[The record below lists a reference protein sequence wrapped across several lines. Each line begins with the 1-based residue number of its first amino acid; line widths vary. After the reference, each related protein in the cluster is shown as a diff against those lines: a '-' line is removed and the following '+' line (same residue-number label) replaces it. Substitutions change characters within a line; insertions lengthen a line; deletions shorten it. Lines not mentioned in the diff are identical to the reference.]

1 MTSDPSFHKNQ
12 SYLYNICAFYTF
24 LFHLYC
30 IQDDERSNIVEKR
43 KANINI
49 VITEEMYGHI
59 IVKNPN
65 AITVKIKR

>member
-1 MTSDPSFHKNQ
+1 MIIALIRLIVTINTLNVLDFIRLSTWSTIGNK
-12 SYLYNICAFYTF
+12 
-24 LFHLYC
+24 
-30 IQDDERSNIVEKR
+30 IVEKR

-59 IVKNPN
+59 ISKNTN

>member
-1 MTSDPSFHKNQ
+1 M
-12 SYLYNICAFYTF
+12 
-24 LFHLYC
+24 
-30 IQDDERSNIVEKR
+30 VEKR

-59 IVKNPN
+59 IVKDPN